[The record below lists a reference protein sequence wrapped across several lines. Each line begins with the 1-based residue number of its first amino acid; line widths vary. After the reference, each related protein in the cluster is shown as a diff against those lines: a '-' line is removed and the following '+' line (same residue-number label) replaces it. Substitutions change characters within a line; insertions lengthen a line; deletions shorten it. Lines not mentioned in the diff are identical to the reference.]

1 MKLSELP
8 MDVAF
13 ADREDFDS
21 CNLER
26 EASKPTVFQ
35 HRVEETSR
43 AKFTLW

>member
-21 CNLER
+21 HNLER

-35 HRVEETSR
+35 HRVEGTSR